1 MEVLEERKAP
11 AGLNPIMSIY
21 VIALLY
27 FFVNVFVFLGS
38 RSYIPVIMVWNV
50 FLAALPLVFARGVHK
65 VVEKPEGVKSKRF
78 KAVLLSLLWF
88 FFFPNAPYL
97 VTDFIHIRGERF
109 FSDFSEVPL
118 IQEQNPLMSY
128 PPQSYPSTPSAENAA
143 YPADLLA
150 WLKLTDIGLGVFLGT
165 MAGLASL
172 YILHRLL
179 LKRKKVLLA
188 HGLVAVN
195 CLISG
200 YAIYIGRFLR
210 YNSWDVLKPV
220 KLLNSLMSNIN
231 LFTLQFSLL
240 FAGYIFAA
248 YWIFYAFMNSSE
260 KIE

>member
-1 MEVLEERKAP
+1 MEVWEERAAP
-11 AGLNPIMSIY
+11 VSSKPIIAVYVAG
-21 VIALLY
+21 LLY
-27 FFVNVFVFLGS
+27 FFINVIVFLGTK
-38 RSYIPVIMVWNV
+38 SYIPVIMVWNV
-50 FLAALPLVFARGVHK
+50 FLAALPLVFSRGLHQVI
-65 VVEKPEGVKSKRF
+65 EKPEGVKGKRI

-109 FSDFSEVPL
+109 FSEFSEEPL
-118 IQEQNPLMSY
+118 IQEQNPLISY
-128 PPQSYPSTPSAENAA
+128 PPQSYPTTPSAENAP
-143 YPADLLA
+143 YSADILA

-165 MAGLASL
+165 LAGLASL

-179 LKRKKVLLA
+179 LKRKRVLLA

-248 YWIFYAFMNSSE
+248 YWIFYVFMNSSE